1 MKFFVKLF
9 FLSAICYLLTT
20 ALSGCT
26 TITESKASTNPGSLS
41 PQIILKFTD
50 VPVPVGLK
58 SLPEQSYSFESSGVR
73 VGVLKYQGKNN
84 PDQIV
89 NFYKE
94 QMPMYNWNLI
104 NIVEYGQRLMNFER
118 ENETC
123 IITLQPMGW
132 GNSMLIIS
140 LGPKSQSVPK
150 KSKSPVK

>member
-1 MKFFVKLF
+1 MRFFTKLV
-9 FLSAICYLLTT
+9 FLSTICYLLTT
-20 ALSGCT
+20 ALTGCT
-26 TITESKASTNPGSLS
+26 TISQSKEPTNPGSLS
-41 PQIILKFTD
+41 PQAMLKFSD

-84 PDQIV
+84 PEQIV

-94 QMPMYNWNLI
+94 QMPMYNWNLV

-123 IITLQPMGW
+123 IITLQPLNW
-132 GNSMLIIS
+132 GNSLLIIS
-140 LGPKSQSVPK
+140 VGPKSQIVSK
-150 KSKSPVK
+150 RAKSPVK